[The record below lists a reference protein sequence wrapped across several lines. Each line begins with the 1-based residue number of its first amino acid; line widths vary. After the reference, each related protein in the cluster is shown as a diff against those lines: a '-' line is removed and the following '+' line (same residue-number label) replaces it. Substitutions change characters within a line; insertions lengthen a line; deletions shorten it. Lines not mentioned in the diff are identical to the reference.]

1 MLWISSFAAGL
12 CLALVARVVL
22 GPWARRVPACPWLL
36 SPGSPLRLIWLWVC
50 CLAPALEPMLS
61 WRYRARLETLLRTAG
76 LDRHWLPVHVLACQ
90 VLAGW
95 VLLAPSAIFVFLL
108 GLSPVSGL
116 VVLVFVFTGASLG
129 VAGQFKRL
137 GQLRQA
143 AMLRE
148 LPFMLDMTT
157 LCVRAGLNLQ
167 GALEQSA
174 RHCPPGPL
182 RAELERALGDMR
194 TGVSRLQ
201 ALSDMAQR
209 SQLDEVSALVNAL
222 RQADQLGMNL
232 GPLLQAQSSQRRV
245 ELFQRAEKLAMQAPV
260 KMLFPLVFCIFPC
273 TFLIIGF
280 PVVIRLLAWG

>member
-108 GLSPVSGL
+108 GLSPASGL

-167 GALEQSA
+167 GALEAPTGGFDFVPQSNLVGSTLA
-174 RHCPPGPL
+174 ISTVGGQL
-182 RAELERALGDMR
+182 YTDSF
-194 TGVSRLQ
+194 VSNGT
-201 ALSDMAQR
+201 SWTF
-209 SQLDEVSALVNAL
+209 VTWFGGFVN
-222 RQADQLGMNL
+222 GNL
-232 GPLLQAQSSQRRV
+232 TR
-245 ELFQRAEKLAMQAPV
+245 E
-260 KMLFPLVFCIFPC
+260 
-273 TFLIIGF
+273 
-280 PVVIRLLAWG
+280 